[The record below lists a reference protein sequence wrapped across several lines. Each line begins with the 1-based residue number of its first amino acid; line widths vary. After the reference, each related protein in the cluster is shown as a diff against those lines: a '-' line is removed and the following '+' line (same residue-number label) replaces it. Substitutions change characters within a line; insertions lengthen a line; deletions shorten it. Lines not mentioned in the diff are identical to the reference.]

1 MDKKVRYKL
10 RKVKKRWVT
19 VSVAS
24 AVMTLTTL
32 SGGLVKADRNP
43 KFLMILIL
51 VLLLL
56 MKNLM

>member
-32 SGGLVKADRNP
+32 SGGLVKADSNES
-43 KFLMILIL
+43 KSQIS
-51 VLLLL
+51 
-56 MKNLM
+56 NDY